1 MDLNI
6 ERPQKFAFRNRGGPR
21 AFSGA
26 GAMLFQS
33 PLAYGRLMINQLLT
47 TYLFKDM
54 DYAALEEMARFSS
67 HVHLNDGDV
76 LIHENET
83 ENFDVFVLCAG
94 SVEIISSSSS
104 SVSGDVAIS
113 KQDVEVFGEISWL
126 TRRKRTATVRCRGEV
141 EAIRIDGNAFM
152 HYLEQHPKAG
162 FEIMRKI
169 SLLLAQ
175 RLEST
180 NMLLKQILWNS
191 TF

>member
-1 MDLNI
+1 
-6 ERPQKFAFRNRGGPR
+6 
-21 AFSGA
+21 
-26 GAMLFQS
+26 
-33 PLAYGRLMINQLLT
+33 MINQLLT

-54 DYAALEEMARFSS
+54 DYTALEEIATFSTYL
-67 HVHLNDGDV
+67 HLNDGDA
-76 LIHENET
+76 LIQENEA

-94 SVEIISSSSS
+94 SVEIISSSSA

-152 HYLEQHPKAG
+152 GYLEQRPKAG

-169 SLLLAQ
+169 SLLLAH